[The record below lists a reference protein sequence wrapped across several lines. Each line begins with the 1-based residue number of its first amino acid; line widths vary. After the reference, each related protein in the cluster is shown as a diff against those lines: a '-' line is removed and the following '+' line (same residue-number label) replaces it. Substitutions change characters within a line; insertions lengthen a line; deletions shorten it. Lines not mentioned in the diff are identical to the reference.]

1 MKYCLHCDW
10 YTSEIDGRNRDD
22 QSRKALDHFVDT
34 GHPIETVDS
43 SSVPTEIS
51 GSNLLLR
58 KSKNE

>member
-10 YTSEIDGRNRDD
+10 YTSKTDGRDRDN
-22 QSRKALDHFVDT
+22 QSRKALDHFLDT
-34 GHPIETVDS
+34 GHSIETVDS
-43 SSVPTEIS
+43 SPAPKEIL